1 MDEMEVTIEDLKES
15 VDEAAEEMDE
25 GIHVEEDDMPGEGD
39 SQENGHWKEEIKV
52 AGEELLNTV
61 KKLLYEANVRRVII
75 KNSDGKTLFE
85 IPLIFGVAGI
95 ALLPTLAAVGLVGAL
110 LTDCTI
116 TVIREAKP
124 EAEEPEEV

>member
-1 MDEMEVTIEDLKES
+1 MDEMEMK
-15 VDEAAEEMDE
+15 AEEMEMDE
-25 GIHVEEDDMPGEGD
+25 NIQVEEDEARTAGEEGG
-39 SQENGHWKEEIKV
+39 GHWKEEIKV
-52 AGEELLNTV
+52 AGEELLSTV

-75 KNSDGKTLFE
+75 KNADGKTLFE

-116 TVIREAKP
+116 TVIREEKAPSEEP
-124 EAEEPEEV
+124 EAE

>member
-1 MDEMEVTIEDLKES
+1 MDENIRVEE
-15 VDEAAEEMDE
+15 DEAAEGEASK
-25 GIHVEEDDMPGEGD
+25 GGRWSED
-39 SQENGHWKEEIKV
+39 IKV
-52 AGEELLNTV
+52 AGEELLHTV

-75 KNSDGKTLFE
+75 RNSDGKTLFE

-116 TVIREAKP
+116 TVVREASESSKE
-124 EAEEPEEV
+124 EAAADEAA